1 MTRISKTLAQ
11 NVASKLVEKKRT
23 ELGKMRIELSEY
35 IHDWYVTKI
44 PKDVMKLF
52 KAQKK
57 WFSTRGSIS
66 FCGNGFNYKSF
77 GFRTELPTGGD
88 YNIMPDETCAKEV
101 TLMVNAIEKK
111 EDEIDRLHSEIKHA
125 LIGLKNYSNIEK
137 EFPEAY
143 KLLPKENQ
151 CTAIMVNVDKIRE
164 RL

>member
-11 NVASKLVEKKRT
+11 NVASKLVEKKLI
-23 ELGKMRIELSEY
+23 ELKKMREELSQY
-35 IHDWYVTKI
+35 VHDWYVTKI

-111 EDEIDRLHSEIKHA
+111 EDEIGALRNEIECA